1 MDKGITVEKIKI
13 KIGEGDAL
21 RIKVEKYEDIN
32 ESFFRDIYI
41 NAAESVKHIVDNTN
55 TKNDKKDVNLNQ
67 NQYNNIISFI
77 GERGTGKSSA
87 MVSFNQFLKDMH
99 GNGKVNIPEFNEIKG
114 YNFYNL
120 DVIDPSMLEDK
131 ENLLGIVIAK
141 MFSKFEKELKN
152 QENEYNNS
160 MANSILRKFEK
171 LYKNMVTLN
180 MDEKEILKDDGYTGT
195 ILENLSRLSASL
207 NMRDNLIELM
217 KELLPYLTKQQKDN
231 FLVISIDD
239 LDMNMIHAYDMVEQL
254 RKYLIIPNVI
264 ILIAIKM
271 EQLMDSVEQSYMKYF
286 ETMIKQK
293 RLSDNTKTMAFRYI
307 EKLIPV
313 ERQLYMPKLRNIEST
328 DIIIE
333 VKGEEKVEDKGI
345 QQLILDK
352 TRMKTGLIFIKP
364 ETQNHYLVP
373 DNLRE
378 LHNYL
383 SFIDSMDDIVN
394 IKNNDIDLD
403 PKDRDSK
410 NTDLNLKGKWKSNLK
425 RFEDYFINNW
435 IRKNLST
442 MEYIEFIQ
450 SFLNEDIS
458 IRNKYVVTKLSEK
471 FPIKQDNNFQLME
484 GIVTDAEILSVKNI
498 INKSNNPLNIS
509 IGDVLLILKVFEN
522 YINTEEVSKFIF
534 GLKTLY
540 SITLLRYLKIENDYI
555 KTRVIVGGNLY
566 DPYSKKIIRNRAGSS
581 SLPGVFDTNNRN
593 ITKNISYSNTK
604 IEDMSLPYI
613 VEKIISCTKKD
624 VKIQYLFDIKK
635 ELEVKADFTLK
646 DFRNSPI
653 NKLEKSISPEL
664 LKKGRVLNQIEKNK
678 SYDSLLETIKLEY
691 DTAES
696 KVSKNLGK
704 YIQLVEWLHYF
715 VLYVGTLEDI
725 NNKQL
730 GDYRT
735 IQSVYYKINARL
747 TDKISPTKYYT
758 LCIPT
763 FVSNLL
769 NPQGVFETVFGTVYE
784 DDDVINK
791 IKEQSL
797 YILIEK
803 WQSENDS
810 IIPFYSVEYFEKLFE
825 NLYEDVEMHLKSKQN
840 WEYSF
845 MTQVINTIYY
855 KSTDI
860 IEKNINEKESKD
872 FIEVF
877 LQCPLFVNTNIITK
891 ENEDV
896 QFDSDDV
903 AALWNSI
910 FTSPDDSY
918 FDTKFTDEDIQ
929 ILKNRYIYF
938 LNKQN
943 NTGVRDQIVKNA
955 NDVSSILFKFKNNEI
970 MAGFCKE
977 TIKIRDNCSNNLYN
991 STDSADNKKK
1001 AASEMVHFLE
1011 KLFKHVGIDV

>member
-1 MDKGITVEKIKI
+1 MDKGITVEKMKI

-32 ESFFRDIYI
+32 ESFFREIYI

-55 TKNDKKDVNLNQ
+55 SKNDEKEVNLNQ

-87 MVSFNQFLKDMH
+87 MISFNHFLKDIH
-99 GNGKVNIPEFNEIKG
+99 SNGKVNIPEFNKIKD

-141 MFSKFEKELKN
+141 MFSKFEKELNK
-152 QENEYNNS
+152 QGNEYKNA
-160 MANSILRKFEK
+160 MASSILRKFEE

-207 NMRDNLIELM
+207 NMRDNLIELI
-217 KELLPYLTKQQKDN
+217 KELLPYLSKQQNDH

-264 ILIAIKM
+264 IIIAIKM
-271 EQLMDSVEQSYMKYF
+271 EQLLDSVEQSYMKYF
-286 ETMIKQK
+286 ETMLKQK
-293 RLSDNTKTMAFRYI
+293 KLSDNTKTMAFRYI

-313 ERQLYMPKLRNIEST
+313 ERQLYMPELRNIESN

-333 VKGEEKVEDKGI
+333 VKGEEKGL

-352 TRMKTGLIFIKP
+352 TRMKTGLVFIKP
-364 ETQNHYLVP
+364 ETQTHYLVP

-383 SFIDSMDDIVN
+383 SFIDSMDDIGR
-394 IKNNDIDLD
+394 IKNNDIDLNS
-403 PKDRDSK
+403 KDRDSK
-410 NTDLNLKGKWKSNLK
+410 NIDINPKGKWKSNLK

-442 MEYIEFIQ
+442 MEYIEFVQ

-458 IRNKYVVTKLSEK
+458 LRNKYVVTKLSEK

-484 GIVTDAEILSVKNI
+484 GIATDAEMLSVKNI

-534 GLKTLY
+534 GIKTLY
-540 SITLLRYLKIENDYI
+540 SITLLRCLKIEKDYI

-566 DPYSKKIIRNRAGSS
+566 DPYSKKIVRNRLGSS
-581 SLPGVFDTNNRN
+581 NLPGVFDANNRN

-604 IEDMSLPYI
+604 IEDMSLPYV
-613 VEKIISCTKKD
+613 VEKIMSCTKKEM
-624 VKIQYLFDIKK
+624 KIQYIFDIKK
-635 ELEVKADFTLK
+635 ELEEKADSTLK
-646 DFRNSPI
+646 DFGNSPI
-653 NKLEKSISPEL
+653 NILEKSISIEL
-664 LKKGRVLNQIEKNK
+664 FKKGKILNQIEKNK
-678 SYDSLLETIKLEY
+678 SYDSLIEILKF
-691 DTAES
+691 DAAEN
-696 KVSKNLGK
+696 KVRNNKGK

-725 NNKQL
+725 NNKQV

-747 TDKISPTKYYT
+747 TDNISPTKNYT
-758 LCIPT
+758 LCIPS
-763 FVSNLL
+763 FASNLL

-784 DDDVINK
+784 DKDVINK

-797 YILIEK
+797 CKLIQK
-803 WQSENDS
+803 WQIENDS
-810 IIPFYSVEYFEKLFE
+810 IIPLYSVEYFEKLFQD
-825 NLYEDVEMHLKSKQN
+825 LYDQVETRLKSRQYG
-840 WEYSF
+840 EYYF
-845 MTQVINTIYY
+845 MTEVVNAIYY
-855 KSTDI
+855 KSINI
-860 IEKNINEKESKD
+860 IKENINEKESECLGKL
-872 FIEVF
+872 F
-877 LQCPLFVNTNIITK
+877 LNCPLFVNMSPLNK
-891 ENEDV
+891 KNENVKFDSEDV
-896 QFDSDDV
+896 NP
-903 AALWNSI
+903 LWNSI
-910 FTSPDDSY
+910 FTSSVDSN
-918 FDTKFTDEDIQ
+918 FDRKFTDEEID
-929 ILKNRYIYF
+929 ILKIRYTYF
-938 LNKQN
+938 ANKQN
-943 NTGVRDQIVKNA
+943 NAGTRDQIVKNA
-955 NDVSSILFKFKNNEI
+955 NDVSNILYKFKNNEI
-970 MAGFCKE
+970 MTGFCKE

-991 STDSADNKKK
+991 STDASDNKKK
-1001 AASEMVHFLE
+1001 AASEMVRFLE
-1011 KLFKHVGIDV
+1011 RLFKHIGIDV